1 MNSGGSWRLRVVS
14 DDYTLADGSSMRA
27 PLFYDS
33 NDTSYYTDPNGTSRL
48 STVNATV
55 LKSYQNIYTDDNYGY
70 GHVGL
75 YSATLFQGVF
85 SMGDAYK
92 LTAAGAV
99 SNLYGMCWSYPAAG
113 GAAGNLDSHGMIVL
127 INGGFGSCMSYSIKA
142 SGNVTANSDERLKTN
157 WRSMPEDFITNLAK
171 VKVGIYDRIDGE
183 KLTQVGV
190 SAQSLQQY
198 LPQAVVTADDDIKT
212 LAVSYGNAALA
223 SAVELAKEVVMLRS
237 NISLQEVRI
246 SKLETMLINFT
257 GSK

>member
-1 MNSGGSWRLRVVS
+1 
-14 DDYTLADGSSMRA
+14 
-27 PLFYDS
+27 
-33 NDTSYYTDPNGTSRL
+33 
-48 STVNATV
+48 
-55 LKSYQNIYTDDNYGY
+55 
-70 GHVGL
+70 
-75 YSATLFQGVF
+75 
-85 SMGDAYK
+85 MGDAYK

-99 SNLYGMCWSYPAAG
+99 NNLYGMCWSHPNAG